1 MNRTEIINLIKLGRP
16 HLVISTLLFYTLG
29 SLLAVAGGYLFNTGG
44 FLLGLGIATA
54 AILSMS
60 YSNNYYDAEADQYNK
75 PTPFSGGSKGLL
87 GNENTYILL
96 KPIALF
102 FMGLSIILA
111 VLFIFVFYFSIEF
124 LLFVIT
130 GNLIAWYYS
139 APPLKFSYRGL
150 GEVVTVVTVGLMLPG
165 LGYFILSNT
174 MDLLFILF
182 MIPIMLY
189 VMMFILNAEIPDFE
203 SDRKG
208 NKKNI
213 IIFKSPSFGLKVAV
227 ICGVIVLLYSLFLSI
242 NHLLSYSINFL
253 IIALLSLIPF
263 SFLIISI
270 TPWFVHKFGTFRL
283 VMNNLTSI
291 LLVVLLINGYLFYTI
306 LTL

>member
-1 MNRTEIINLIKLGRP
+1 MNRKGIINLIKLGRL
-16 HLVISTLLFYTLG
+16 HLVIITLLFYALG
-29 SLLAVAGGYLFNTGG
+29 SLLAMAGGYLFNMGG

-87 GNENTYILL
+87 EDKHTYILL

-111 VLFIFVFYFSIEF
+111 VLFIIVFYFSIEF
-124 LLFVIT
+124 LILVIA

-165 LGYFILSNT
+165 LGYFILAKNI
-174 MDLLFILF
+174 DLLFILF
-182 MIPIMLY
+182 MIPIMFY
-189 VMMFILNAEIPDFE
+189 VMMFILYAEIPDFE

-213 IIFKSPSFGLKVAV
+213 IIFKSPSFGLKVAS
-227 ICGVIVLLYSLFLSI
+227 ICGIIVLLYSLFLSI
-242 NHLLSYSINFL
+242 NHVLSFPIDFL
-253 IIALLSLIPF
+253 IITFFSLIPF
-263 SFLIISI
+263 SFVIISI
-270 TPWFVHKFGTFRL
+270 TPWFVHRFGTLRL
-283 VMNNLTSI
+283 VLNNLTSI
-291 LLVVLLINGYLFYTI
+291 LLVVLLINGYLLYTI
-306 LTL
+306 LSL